1 MQTLDFIIAGTIARS
16 LNGNIVNDDNG
27 VFRLKIKDGDTLN
40 GKLVYRINTG
50 LSHSVSLK
58 NGMANIPTNSL
69 SAGIL
74 YIEIYIDDP
83 ARKVICEALEIRSYF
98 EENKNRFT
106 ANAKADDILLRLAE
120 VERKTEEA
128 QKDYEAKYNAVT
140 EKLEKQT
147 ALLEKISKSFT
158 LGLF

>member
-16 LNGNIVNDDNG
+16 LNGNIVNDDKG
-27 VFRLKIKDGDTLN
+27 FFRLKIKDGESLN
-40 GKLVYRINTG
+40 GKIVYRVNTG
-50 LSHSVSLK
+50 LSRSVSLK
-58 NGMANIPTNSL
+58 NGVANIPTNAL

-83 ARKVICEALEIRSYF
+83 AQKVICEALEIRSYF
-98 EENKNRFT
+98 EENKNRFC

>member
-16 LNGNIVNDDNG
+16 LNGNIVNDDKG
-27 VFRLKIKDGDTLN
+27 FFRLKIKNGESLN
-40 GKLVYRINTG
+40 GKIVYRVNTG
-50 LSHSVSLK
+50 LSRSVSLK
-58 NGMANIPTNSL
+58 NGVANIPTNAL

-83 ARKVICEALEIRSYF
+83 AQKVICEALEIRSYF
-98 EENKNRFT
+98 EENKNRFC

>member
-1 MQTLDFIIAGTIARS
+1 MQTLDFIIAGSIARS

-27 VFRLKIKDGDTLN
+27 VFRLKIKDGDALN

-50 LSHSVSLK
+50 LSRSVSLK
-58 NGMANIPTNSL
+58 NGVANIPTNAL

-74 YIEIYIDDP
+74 YIDIYINEP
-83 ARKVICEALEIRSYF
+83 AQKVVCEALEIRSYF

-106 ANAKADDILLRLAE
+106 ANAQANDILLRLAE

>member
-1 MQTLDFIIAGTIARS
+1 MQTLDFVIAGSIARS
-16 LNGNIVNDDNG
+16 LNGNIVNDENG

-50 LSHSVSLK
+50 LSHAVSLK
-58 NGMANIPTNSL
+58 NGVANIPTNSL

-106 ANAKADDILLRLAE
+106 ANAKADDILERLAE

-128 QKDYEAKYNAVT
+128 QKDYEAKYNACL
-140 EKLEKQT
+140 EQLEKQN

>member
-16 LNGNIVNDDNG
+16 LNGNIVNDDKG
-27 VFRLKIKDGDTLN
+27 FFRLKIKDGEGLN
-40 GKLVYRINTG
+40 GKIVYRINTG
-50 LSHSVSLK
+50 LSRSAGLK
-58 NGMANIPTNSL
+58 DGIANIPTSSL

-74 YIEIYIDDP
+74 YIEIYLEDP
-83 ARKVICEALEIRSYF
+83 AQKIICEALEIRSYF

-106 ANAKADDILLRLAE
+106 ANAQANDILLRLAE
-120 VERKTEEA
+120 VERKTEEV
-128 QKDYEAKYNAVT
+128 QKDYEAKYNACL

-147 ALLEKISKSFT
+147 ALLEKISKSFS

>member
-1 MQTLDFIIAGTIARS
+1 MQMLEFIIAGTIARS
-16 LNGNIVNDDNG
+16 LNGNIVNDENG
-27 VFRLKIKDGDTLN
+27 VFRLKIKDGDALN
-40 GKLVYRINTG
+40 GKLIYRINTG
-50 LSHSVSLK
+50 LSRSVSLK
-58 NGMANIPTNSL
+58 NGVANIPTNAL

-83 ARKVICEALEIRSYF
+83 ARKVICEPLEIRSYF

-147 ALLEKISKSFT
+147 ALLEKISKSFS